1 MTFWSG
7 HHRNVTTAARHG
19 VKMVQ
24 CLQQF
29 LSRFSRYSARYCYGK
44 SVCLSVCPAL
54 SGTVSKCTC
63 RISSN
68 SFRRLVGAWLK
79 FFERYRRCKIP
90 RTHSARAL
98 NMRGLGKIATFVRN
112 LRLFRKR
119 YEIGP
124 WLPWITN
131 RKSLVADRSDFSSSD
146 LEWPW
151 KWNAMG
157 QFFWRLSI

>member
-1 MTFWSG
+1 MALKWYSVFNSFYGVSAGTALDI
-7 HHRNVTTAARHG
+7 VTANP
-19 VKMVQ
+19 
-24 CLQQF
+24 
-29 LSRFSRYSARYCYGK
+29 
-44 SVCLSVCPAL
+44 SVCPSVRHCLVLYRSAHVVYRQ
-54 SGTVSKCTC
+54 T
-63 RISSN
+63 
-68 SFRRLVGAWLK
+68 FRRLVGAWLK

-157 QFFWRLSI
+157 QIFWRLSIITLVRFDPQWPILA